1 MPDDRMFR
9 FILAGRSRRTARPIG
24 RSCQLGPASKSEARL
39 DSDGRRLLPSIGFIE
54 ASEAAAE
61 QTLCWPS
68 VLGRRLDFDRTMV
81 PFYSLN
87 IVAANVLVCLRVV
100 PATLLLASSYVVLP
114 VK

>member
-1 MPDDRMFR
+1 MFR

-24 RSCQLGPASKSEARL
+24 RSCQLLGLVSKSEACL
-39 DSDGRRLLPSIGFIE
+39 DSDGRRLLPSVGFIE

-68 VLGRRLDFDRTMV
+68 VLSRRLDFDRTMV

-87 IVAANVLVCLRVV
+87 NIVAANVLVCLRVV
-100 PATLLLASSYVVLP
+100 PDTLLLASSYVVLP